1 MNIVQY
7 TGDRELKCV
16 EDSIMAKSKGVKE
29 HIIEVTTDLILKY
42 DGDTDRITAR
52 MIAGKADI
60 ALGLINYHF
69 GSKENLI
76 TECVQRIIGKV
87 VSSFQ
92 MTQTYETDKERL
104 TAWAV
109 SVFNFLF
116 THSAMSHISILGDL
130 QAYTPRCNSV
140 LTQRGFL
147 FALKNDVADDDRAIL
162 AFTLLS
168 AMQTAFLGG
177 STAGMLLGFD
187 LSTPDGRAAYITKL
201 VNMLFEG
208 AQSL

>member
-1 MNIVQY
+1 
-7 TGDRELKCV
+7 
-16 EDSIMAKSKGVKE
+16 MAKSKGVKE
-29 HIIEVTTDLILKY
+29 HIIEVTTDLILQY
-42 DGDTDRITAR
+42 EGDTDRITAR

-76 TECVQRIIGKV
+76 AECVQRIFGKV

-92 MTQTYETDKERL
+92 MTQTYETDQERL

-109 SVFNFLF
+109 SVFDFLY

-130 QAYTPRCNSV
+130 QAYTPRCSSV

-147 FALKNDVADDDRAIL
+147 FALKNDIADGDRAIL

-177 STAGMLLGFD
+177 QTAGMLLGFD
-187 LSTPDGRAAYITKL
+187 LTVPEGRAAYVTKL

-208 AQSL
+208 ARSL

>member
-1 MNIVQY
+1 
-7 TGDRELKCV
+7 
-16 EDSIMAKSKGVKE
+16 MAQGKSVKE
-29 HIIEVTTDLILKY
+29 HIISVTTDLILQY
-42 DGDTDRITAR
+42 DGDINRITAR
-52 MIAGKADI
+52 MIAGQADI

-76 TECVQRIIGKV
+76 TECVQRIIGKI

-92 MTQTYETDKERL
+92 MTQTFETDKDRL

-109 SVFNFLF
+109 SVFDFLF
-116 THSAMSHISILGDL
+116 EHSAMAHVSILADL
-130 QAYTPRCNSV
+130 QNYTARCNSV

-168 AMQTAFLGG
+168 AMQTAFLGCE
-177 STAGMLLGFD
+177 AVKLLLGYDF
-187 LSTPDGRAAYITKL
+187 SKKEERAAYIAKL
-201 VNMLFEG
+201 MDILFDG
-208 AQSL
+208 AGAL